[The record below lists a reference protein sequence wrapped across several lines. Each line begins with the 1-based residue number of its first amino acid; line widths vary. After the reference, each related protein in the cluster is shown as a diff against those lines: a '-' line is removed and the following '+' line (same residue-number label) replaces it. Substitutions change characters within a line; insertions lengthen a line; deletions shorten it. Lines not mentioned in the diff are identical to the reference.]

1 MFLDTNAAHTK
12 PVGGVWGAWAIL
24 CGQGWH
30 YMTGNLPVR
39 LHWSLLVLL
48 EINMYLGTYY

>member
-12 PVGGVWGAWAIL
+12 PVGGVWSAWAIL

>member
-1 MFLDTNAAHTK
+1 MFLEANAAHTK
-12 PVGGVWGAWAIL
+12 PVGGLGAWAVL

-30 YMTGNLPVR
+30 YMTGSLPKR

-48 EINMYLGTYY
+48 VINMHLGTFY